1 MEVYTDIVL
10 NNPLSSLRNI
20 YNKYPNKIIQKISN
34 KLLLL
39 HGIIFI
45 LPEEIMLYIIS
56 FLFHEP
62 KCIHL
67 YYKEYSLYDALTL
80 YQAVIEHDLECLFLY
95 PEKTKFIMNKK
106 DATYVTFEEY
116 EAINDLDDNM
126 KSLIGKSYVLPP
138 ITFIKHNV
146 KCLLIVNAIIFSII
160 TVIVIGVII
169 LYLYGVSIDAVIM
182 ITPPLYSFFLFI
194 CICTSYSMIY
204 DIYKKSTQIENYQP
218 L

>member
-20 YNKYPNKIIQKISN
+20 YNNYPNKIIQKISN
-34 KLLLL
+34 ELLLL
-39 HGIIFI
+39 HGIIFL
-45 LPEEIMLYIIS
+45 LPEEITLYILS
-56 FLFHEP
+56 FLFDEP

-67 YYKEYSLYDALTL
+67 YYKEYSLSDALTL
-80 YQAVIEHDLECLFLY
+80 YQAVIEHELECLFLY

-116 EAINDLDDNM
+116 QAINDVEQDMIN
-126 KSLIGKSYVLPP
+126 LIGKSYVLPP

-160 TVIVIGVII
+160 TAIVIGIVI
-169 LYLYGVSIDAVIM
+169 LYLYGISIKAVII
-182 ITPPLYSFFLFI
+182 ITPPLYGFFLFI
-194 CICTSYSMIY
+194 CICTSYSMMY
-204 DIYKKSTQIENYQP
+204 DIYKRSTQIENYQP